1 MPQDEKP
8 YRVYRGGRTK
18 GKVPAPGGPGRGRR
32 AEAEKPAGGSHFRG
46 PNAKRIL
53 KRVAWR
59 RWLPIG
65 FAVLLVLFVIWGITS
80 YIAIGAGVSDANNRL
95 PADARAA
102 LSKQS
107 GLLLQHSTTI
117 LVLGTDNSDVGGRT
131 GDDHSDSIQLV
142 RTDPSHHRIAYLS
155 IPRDLRVPIPGAG
168 DEKINAAMQIGG
180 PALAIK
186 TVSEFTG
193 IPVDHVIVVNFGE
206 FKDLIDAVGGVTIDV
221 PKPILSNRFD
231 CPYATAERCQAW
243 PGWRFQKG
251 SQHMNGER
259 ALIYSRVREN
269 TLDPGENDLTRE
281 ARQQA
286 VTDAVMSKLISPFT
300 LAKLPFEGKSFVKP
314 LATDLS
320 TWELVQLGWVK
331 FRAGNASALHCRL
344 GGDGDPGGTT
354 DIIPN
359 EDDRSVIAMFD
370 GQSAPQPPPP
380 ATDTE
385 RFPPGCD
392 VGHVLQ

>member
-1 MPQDEKP
+1 MAEDEKP
-8 YRVYRGGRTK
+8 YRVYRGGRQK
-18 GKVPAPGGPGRGRR
+18 GKVPAPAGPGRSRR
-32 AEAEKPAGGSHFRG
+32 AEAEKSAAGAQFRG

-65 FAVLLVLFVIWGITS
+65 LAVLLVLFVVWGVTS
-80 YIAIGAGVSDANNRL
+80 YIAVNSGVSDANKRL
-95 PADARAA
+95 DTDARAA
-102 LSKQS
+102 LAKQG

-117 LVLGTDNSDVGGRT
+117 LLLGTDNSTIGGRT

-142 RTDPSHHRIAYLS
+142 RTDPSHHRISYLS
-155 IPRDLRVPIPGAG
+155 IPRDLRVPIPGAA

-186 TVSEFTG
+186 TVSQFTG
-193 IPVDHVIVVNFGE
+193 IPIDHVIVVNFAD
-206 FKDLIDAVGGVTIDV
+206 FRDLINAVGGVTIDV

-231 CPYATAERCQAW
+231 CPYPTAARCEAW

-259 ALIYSRVREN
+259 ALIYSRIREN

-286 VTDAVMSKLISPFT
+286 VTDAVMSKLTSPLT
-300 LAKLPFEGKSFVKP
+300 LAQLPFEGASLMKP

-320 TWELVQLGWVK
+320 TWEFMQLGWVK
-331 FRAGNASALHCRL
+331 FRAGNGSALHCRL

-359 EDDRSVIAMFD
+359 EDDRSVIAMFE